1 MKMSDHAGAPVS
13 EVNQP
18 TPHVGGWLLYFC
30 VSLTILGPA
39 AMAGWIQKTPSP
51 LLAAVYVSLALSSFV
66 AGLTTWAKMSSAFL
80 WLKIALVTRLLYAIF
95 QSYLAT
101 KAARGPSPNSDFV
114 KTRAYKRDRQYIS
127 DFGVVFLFPLLL
139 ARSGDLRPKYLD
151 RNEKI

>member
-114 KTRAYKRDRQYIS
+114 KQELTSATVNIFLIS
-127 DFGVVFLFPLLL
+127 VLYFYFRFSSRVQEIFG
-139 ARSGDLRPKYLD
+139 
-151 RNEKI
+151 RNI

>member
-39 AMAGWIQKTPSP
+39 AMVGWIQKTPSP
-51 LLAAVYVSLALSSFV
+51 LLAAVYASLALSSLV

-114 KTRAYKRDRQYIS
+114 KQELTSATVNIFLIS
-127 DFGVVFLFPLLL
+127 VLYFYFRFSSRVQEIFG
-139 ARSGDLRPKYLD
+139 
-151 RNEKI
+151 RNI